1 MNNVYHKP
9 QTNWIMEALDSEI
22 INAEPILTSLRT
34 QLQTFAVSP
43 SVYLS
48 RSQTNSQ
55 NNQPE
60 PSIATQ
66 KENTQGIHE
75 DVLPKILQL
84 LGIRSM
90 TLNSRHDL
98 VPLAT
103 ISVDIPK
110 SASKQYQWQYIR
122 SSFVI
127 QELQS
132 LFQNCRIIAF
142 NDWSKLAAASD
153 LWTGLLTD
161 VIKPIEKK
169 DLEFIF
175 YLGDPQKKL
184 SFQVDEVLDII
195 SDFSYYG
202 QVTFALDEGEA
213 INLWRV
219 LNGVHWDTPVT
230 VQGYPDLKRKY
241 VSIFQAM
248 NIARLLIYS
257 ANNAILF
264 TKLEQFALAHK
275 QVASAIEM
283 ATDARLHFIKGF
295 SIGLIHQLDMAHC
308 LALGLIVFGSYGEL
322 RTSPDKKDL
331 IAYINRWIDDLQKSE
346 TMPHHQ

>member
-1 MNNVYHKP
+1 
-9 QTNWIMEALDSEI
+9 MEALDSDI
-22 INAEPILTSLRT
+22 INAEPVLTSLRA
-34 QLQTFAVSP
+34 QLQTFAISP
-43 SVYLS
+43 DVYLS

-60 PSIATQ
+60 PSLTTR
-66 KENTQGIHE
+66 KVKTQGIHE
-75 DVLPKILQL
+75 GVLPKILQL

-90 TLNSRHDL
+90 ILNSRHDL

-110 SASKQYQWQYIR
+110 SASKQYQWQYMK
-122 SSFVI
+122 SSDLI

-142 NDWSKLAAASD
+142 TDWSKLAAASD

-161 VIKPIEKK
+161 VIKPIGKQ

-175 YLGDPQKKL
+175 YLGDPQKKR
-184 SFQVDEVLDII
+184 SFQVDEILDII

-213 INLWRV
+213 IKLWMV
-219 LNGVHWDTPVT
+219 LNGVHWETPVT
-230 VQGYPDLKRKY
+230 VQSYRDLKRKY

-257 ANNAILF
+257 ANKAVLL
-264 TKLEQFALAHK
+264 TKLEQFALARK
-275 QVASAIEM
+275 QVAPTIEM

-295 SIGLIHQLDMAHC
+295 SIGLLHQLDMPRC
-308 LALGLIVFGSYGEL
+308 LALGLIVFGSYGE
-322 RTSPDKKDL
+322 RRASPDKKDL
-331 IAYINRWIDDLQKSE
+331 IGYINRWIDDLQKSE
-346 TMPHHQ
+346 TLPHYH